1 MKRRR
6 PELEGWQSMHGVAE
20 NGAIESD
27 ERVLAL
33 HHVVAMTDDGARE
46 LGERYWLEVRRA
58 SFGLLR
64 LEPTPLGSELRLHP
78 IGVRLLRFDPPQVSC
93 GAEGVTCSY
102 RIRGG
107 VLARYGAG
115 ALVLSHSNDERPELR
130 AAVTGFLPRFGPR
143 PGYPSWTGWLYE
155 WCQRRAHV
163 AISRRF
169 FGSLLQGARS

>member
-1 MKRRR
+1 MKLRRT
-6 PELEGWQSMHGVAE
+6 ELEGWQSMHGVAE

-46 LGERYWLEVRRA
+46 LGERYWQQVRRS

-64 LEPTPLGSELRLHP
+64 LEPTPLGSELRLRP
-78 IGVRLLRFDPPQVSC
+78 TGVRLLRFDPLQVSC
-93 GAEGVTCSY
+93 DPEGVTCCY
-102 RIRGG
+102 PIRGG
-107 VLARYGAG
+107 LLARQAAG

-130 AAVTGFLPRFGPR
+130 AAVTGFRPRFGPR
-143 PGYPSWTGWLYE
+143 PGYPGWTGWLYE
-155 WCQRRAHV
+155 RCQRRIHV

-169 FGSLLQGARS
+169 FGSLVAGARS